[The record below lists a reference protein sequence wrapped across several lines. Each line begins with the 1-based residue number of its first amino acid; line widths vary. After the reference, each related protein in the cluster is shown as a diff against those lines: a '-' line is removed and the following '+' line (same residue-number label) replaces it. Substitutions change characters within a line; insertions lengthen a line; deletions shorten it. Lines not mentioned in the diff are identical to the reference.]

1 MFYIYIYVYKSGLRP
16 QKLGSC
22 MCNDNG
28 LILMDL
34 KVRQEKGRYHMT
46 TTTVRNQS
54 QSQGVTKTHHP
65 VKTRSLTS

>member
-1 MFYIYIYVYKSGLRP
+1 MFYIYVYKSGLRP

-28 LILMDL
+28 LILTDL
-34 KVRQEKGRYHMT
+34 KVRPEKGRYHI

-54 QSQGVTKTHHP
+54 QSQGVVCQKTHHP